1 MRKIYSLYVFD
12 AKSAGLLFY
21 VPLLMWAIVAAVI
34 LFFHV
39 DTVAFFMLIQFL
51 FLPFFGWWMAYRYSE
66 LLERGANDT
75 LSSLYRSYLV
85 FDTIR
90 LFLGMGLL
98 LGCLFLFYQVVFGMD
113 QPLLL
118 MMYAYVLA
126 LNVFIGTM
134 MLMLLLKSVEL
145 ALGIVAIYTV
155 VEYATDGQ
163 MMPWPHF
170 FYFIDLRIQEPISIH
185 FLVNIISAVV
195 SIGVILFL
203 LRKS

>member
-1 MRKIYSLYVFD
+1 MKKVYSLYVFD

-21 VPLLMWAIVAAVI
+21 VPLLIWSIVAAVI

-39 DTVAFFMLIQFL
+39 DTAAFFMLIQFL
-51 FLPFFGWWMAYRYSE
+51 YIPFFGWWMTYRYSE
-66 LLERGANDT
+66 LLESGANDT
-75 LSSLYRSYLV
+75 LSPLYRSHLV
-85 FDTIR
+85 LDATR
-90 LFLGMGLL
+90 LFMGMALL
-98 LGCLFLFYQVVFGMD
+98 LGCLFLFQQVASGMD
-113 QPLLL
+113 QPVLL

-163 MMPWPHF
+163 MMPW
-170 FYFIDLRIQEPISIH
+170 LISITLLIQV
-185 FLVNIISAVV
+185 FMSLFQLVY
-195 SIGVILFL
+195 L
-203 LRKS
+203 